1 MSLQKP
7 KLIFTPS
14 LAAFLFCGMLLA
26 SCKYDEM
33 DKKMSKLEKPHPS
46 GQLFCTDFSGNWEG
60 ECSFQILT
68 PGNSHDPYVYAEDQ
82 YITMDDC
89 SHMFFTHQFGDV
101 EIGTVTTPGNYNQ
114 LLSWNEKEQKILNY
128 KTYGGYY
135 THTGSFKIEGN
146 TLINNEDNDDYH
158 KQCSYKRH

>member
-1 MSLQKP
+1 MIYPMIRNTLFLRPPETAHKVSMQGLH
-7 KLIFTPS
+7 F
-14 LAAFLFCGMLLA
+14 AAALPFGKQLLA
-26 SCKYDEM
+26 GNFQYKGSDLSKELFGLTFPNPVGLGAGF
-33 DKKMSKLEKPHPS
+33 DKNAEHLDVLELL
-46 GQLFCTDFSGNWEG
+46 G
-60 ECSFQILT
+60 
-68 PGNSHDPYVYAEDQ
+68 
-82 YITMDDC
+82 
-89 SHMFFTHQFGDV
+89 FGFV